1 MKQSIEG
8 KVCVVTGANTGI
20 GKVTAR
26 ELARG
31 GAIVI
36 LACRSKEKTE
46 SAMKDIR
53 KDIPEAKLE
62 FLELDLSSLDSVRKA
77 ASELLATG
85 RPIHLLINN
94 AGLAGSRG
102 LTQDG
107 FELAFGVN
115 HLGHYLFTRLLL
127 ERIVESAPA
136 RIVNVSSKSH
146 YDTKHFDLSGVRE
159 RTKNV
164 TGLAEYSLSKLANVL
179 FSVELDKRLQG
190 TGVSTYSLH
199 PGVVASDVWR
209 SVPWPVRS
217 LIKLFMITNEE
228 GAQTT
233 LHCALS
239 AEAEGESGLY
249 YEKSRPKKPSRLAR
263 DPELPKQLWDAS
275 AEWVG
280 LDADLSKRAATNGQH
295 ATDQSA

>member
-1 MKQSIEG
+1 MDQSLQG

-20 GKVTAR
+20 GKVTAL
-26 ELARG
+26 ELART
-31 GAIVI
+31 GATVV
-36 LACRSKEKTE
+36 LACRSREKTQAAIE
-46 SAMKDIR
+46 DIR

-62 FLELDLSSLDSVRKA
+62 FLELDLASLDSVRKA
-77 ASELLATG
+77 ANEFLDSG
-85 RPIHLLINN
+85 RPLHILVNN

-102 LTQDG
+102 QTKDG

-127 ERIVESAPA
+127 ERVVESAPA

-146 YDTKHFDLSGVRE
+146 YDAKEFDLSGVKE
-159 RTKNV
+159 RTKTV
-164 TGLAEYSLSKLANVL
+164 AGLKEYALSKLANVL
-179 FSVELDKRLQG
+179 FTIELDKRLQG

-217 LIKLFMITNEE
+217 VIKLFMITNEQ

-239 AEAEGESGLY
+239 EEASKESGLY
-249 YEKSRPKKPSRLAR
+249 YEKSRPRKPSRLAR
-263 DPELPKQLWDAS
+263 EAELPKKLWDLS

-280 LDADLSKRAATNGQH
+280 LPTETGKRATTNGQH
-295 ATDQSA
+295 AHNQPV

>member
-31 GAIVI
+31 GAIVV
-36 LACRSKEKTE
+36 LACRSKEKTD
-46 SAMKDIR
+46 SAIEDIR
-53 KDIPEAKLE
+53 RDIPGAKLE
-62 FLELDLSSLDSVRKA
+62 FLELDLSSLESVRKA

-127 ERIVESAPA
+127 DRIIEGAPA

-146 YDTKHFDLSGVRE
+146 YDTKQFDLSGVRE

-179 FSVELDKRLQG
+179 FSAELDRRLQG

-239 AEAEGESGLY
+239 EEAGTESGLY

-263 DPELPKQLWDAS
+263 NPELAKTLWDAS

-280 LDADLSKRAATNGQH
+280 LDAETTKRAAENGQH
-295 ATDQSA
+295 ATNQSA